1 MLPPPKSL
9 PEARLAMSSPDQKK
23 RNVRLALVLAS
34 IAIMF
39 FVGFMAK
46 AALLGV

>member
-1 MLPPPKSL
+1 MLQPPKSL

-34 IAIMF
+34 IAVIF

-46 AALLGV
+46 AALLGI